1 MTLAT
6 IKKLDQQNRLHIPTK
21 YLQLCGIDENSE
33 VLVKVICNKD
43 SSEIR
48 IQRLDDQWIKSE

>member
-6 IKKLDQQNRLHIPTK
+6 IKKLDQKNRLHIPTK

-33 VLVKVICNKD
+33 VLVKVVCDKD
-43 SSEIR
+43 NGEIR
-48 IQRLDDQWIKSE
+48 IQRLDERWTKSE